1 MPDATTPEETELRIQ
16 LAEMRTDK
24 KFAEMVGE
32 MRAGFAELDGRIDR
46 LADRVGALERS
57 IAGVKPTVIA
67 TGIAAVA
74 VVVAMMSYGQTWF
87 GIGVS
92 TRDVVKAAVTEYRA
106 QTRDAAQ
113 PP

>member
-74 VVVAMMSYGQTWF
+74 VVAAMMSYGQTWF
-87 GIGVS
+87 GIS